1 MNFLNIFINISPL
14 IIIKKQ
20 KDLCY
25 YLFNLIELINCFSY
39 WVKMMNSKIFKVIS
53 ECWVKTQSLFNKLMD
68 LVIVIGFKW
77 IAFMTMIFE

>member
-1 MNFLNIFINISPL
+1 MNFLNIFINIGPL
-14 IIIKKQ
+14 ITIKKQ

-53 ECWVKTQSLFNKLMD
+53 EC
-68 LVIVIGFKW
+68 
-77 IAFMTMIFE
+77 